1 MTSIQPRAAFVGAV
15 EAVCAPLAVATSLRK
30 RALDVIASALALLL
44 FAPLL
49 LLIAIAIWLE
59 GGGPVLFR
67 QQRTGLGGS
76 TFQILK
82 FRTMSVAE
90 SGEHAKQA
98 TPGDCRVTPL
108 GRLLRRLSID
118 ELPQLIN
125 VLKGEMSLVGPRPH
139 AVGHD
144 HLWAATIV
152 GYHDRFRAK
161 PGLTGRA
168 QVMGYRGVVLTA
180 ACIEQRVAADNSYI
194 DNWTFTGDLMLIL
207 RTVPL
212 LFGDDAAV

>member
-1 MTSIQPRAAFVGAV
+1 MNQISSRFETFAFAAAPV
-15 EAVCAPLAVATSLRK
+15 EAQVAHSTAK
-30 RALDVIASALALLL
+30 RLVDVLVAGMALLL
-44 FAPLL
+44 LAPLL
-49 LLIAIAIWLE
+49 LIVALMIKLE
-59 GGGPVLFR
+59 SPGPVFFR
-67 QQRTGLGGS
+67 QQRTGLGGHP
-76 TFQILK
+76 FMILK
-82 FRTMSVAE
+82 FRSMRQHDDQKVA
-90 SGEHAKQA
+90 QA
-98 TPGDCRVTPL
+98 TKHDARITRFGAVIRA
-108 GRLLRRLSID
+108 LSID